1 MRSGASASDCRPD
14 MVDIDPESVKRL
26 LRCVDDPTQRNT
38 TAAALSKV
46 AAKAEGAQ
54 RPAKLALS
62 CLRLP
67 SIYAQAQAA
76 APPPSRKLAATQRRG
91 SAAPVGALRRVLP
104 PSAHAPCRAPTSLPG
119 FCVAP
124 PPNLFP
130 RLPPVYP
137 TSRMADDV
145 LLLLSD
151 HARDF
156 VAWLEVDEPL
166 VRAYTACILANIAF
180 LEPGQQRV
188 LEGKGIAPLVRLL
201 KGKEDKKVTLHSTA
215 AVQNL
220 TYKNTACCQEVIDHG
235 GEKALKKL
243 LQHKSDDVQQFAAG
257 ALANLQLYRRKAD
270 DDAPSGGGAAA
281 GGGGRGS
288 SMSRKVAKIL
298 RRKNTGGGA
307 ADGSPGGSSA
317 PVPQALQKLS
327 SHAQLDD
334 AAATIQACYRG
345 MKGRKDF
352 ERHRQRDGRKKG
364 NRYDVFRVNDVRAE
378 LSVLPPAGSARVSG
392 TSRHS
397 AFCSHHQCSL
407 MASTGSARSSSF
419 RTGCMRSRT
428 GAKWTPSASASIS
441 RDTVSSDTTS
451 TGSVSTP
458 RAARSA
464 ARPCANRSG
473 RACTYTATG
482 GDAGAPAGGGGGG
495 ARPSSGARAF
505 HASCIARRTAPA
517 AHSARSPGRYTCA
530 ARSPGRP
537 AGSAS
542 ALRTKS
548 LIASSGTVS
557 SGRHR
562 KPSGPHEASDAAR
575 VRQPWPGIHSPSSRA
590 GCPAMRSSPGTCPSI
605 SAARKARLGT
615 EVSTPVKCPFS

>member
-14 MVDIDPESVKRL
+14 MVDIDAESVKRL

-91 SAAPVGALRRVLP
+91 SAAPVGALRRVLS
-104 PSAHAPCRAPTSLPG
+104 PSAHALCRAPTSLPG
-119 FCVAP
+119 FCAVP

-270 DDAPSGGGAAA
+270 DDPPSGGAA

-298 RRKNTGGGA
+298 RRKNTGGGGG
-307 ADGSPGGSSA
+307 DGSPGGSSA

-327 SHAQLDD
+327 HAKLDD

-345 MKGRKDF
+345 MRGRKDF

-378 LSVLPPAGSARVSG
+378 LSVLPPANPRGG
-392 TSRHS
+392 GLPGLGKLPG
-397 AFCSHHQCSL
+397 L
-407 MASTGSARSSSF
+407 M
-419 RTGCMRSRT
+419 
-428 GAKWTPSASASIS
+428 
-441 RDTVSSDTTS
+441 
-451 TGSVSTP
+451 
-458 RAARSA
+458 
-464 ARPCANRSG
+464 
-473 RACTYTATG
+473 
-482 GDAGAPAGGGGGG
+482 GGGGGG
-495 ARPSSGARAF
+495 LGPGGPGLSGFNAAPMR
-505 HASCIARRTAPA
+505 APA
-517 AHSARSPGRYTCA
+517 RLAPLGSIGGPPPMGGGGPGRL
-530 ARSPGRP
+530 PGLP
-537 AGSAS
+537 APGGGGNLPGLLGPSAS
-542 ALRTKS
+542 GGSGLR
-548 LIASSGTVS
+548 
-557 SGRHR
+557 
-562 KPSGPHEASDAAR
+562 PP
-575 VRQPWPGIHSPSSRA
+575 PPGLRL
-590 GCPAMRSSPGTCPSI
+590 GAMR
-605 SAARKARLGT
+605 
-615 EVSTPVKCPFS
+615 